1 MIGWRKRLCP
11 FVDQNEL
18 LDRMRR
24 DVARIRCGLPTKSCE
39 EELAV
44 QLVDRW
50 ISQTIAEVSSRHVA
64 ADELQLI
71 VQEWQL
77 RRARYFPPAAA
88 DVIVIDG

>member
-1 MIGWRKRLCP
+1 MIRRRRQLCP
-11 FVDQNEL
+11 FVNKNEL

-24 DVARIRCGLPTKSCE
+24 DVARIRCGLRTTSCE

-44 QLVDRW
+44 QLVDYW
-50 ISQTIAEVSSRHVA
+50 LSQTITELTSRHAA

-77 RRARYFPPAAA
+77 RRARFFPPAAA